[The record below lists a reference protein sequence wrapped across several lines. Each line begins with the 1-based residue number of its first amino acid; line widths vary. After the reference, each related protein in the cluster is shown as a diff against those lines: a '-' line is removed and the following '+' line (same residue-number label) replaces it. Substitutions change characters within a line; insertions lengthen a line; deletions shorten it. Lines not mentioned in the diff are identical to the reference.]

1 MRNFSTPGVHSRW
14 AGALAVCDDTWKRH
28 MRVPLL
34 DLHGQMAPLRD
45 EILAAVTEVID
56 STQYILGP
64 KVEQFEKNVA
74 AYCGSRYGIGV
85 ASGTDALLAALMGL
99 GIGPGDAVLTTPY
112 SFFATMGC
120 ILRLGASPV
129 FADIDPVT
137 YNIDPERMTEALAQ
151 DAKGKKRI
159 KAIIPVHLY
168 GQCADMGRILAL
180 AKQYNLPVVEDAAQA
195 IGAVYPMKSGGQT
208 VWQRAGS
215 MGEAGCF
222 SFFPSKNL
230 GGIGDGG
237 LITCNDPELAE
248 RIRIIRV
255 HGGAPKYHHGVVGG
269 NFRIDPIQTVVLDIK
284 LSRLPEWHRERRRNA
299 ATYRS
304 LFAQTTLLENGAVSL
319 PEAVYEAEGKA
330 AGEGEDYHIYNQFVI
345 RAKERD
351 ELLHHLHSHDV
362 GAEIYYP
369 IPLHRQGCLAGLG
382 YEDVSFPE
390 AERASRET
398 LALPIFPELTGEMQ
412 DFVVEKIAEFYRR

>member
-1 MRNFSTPGVHSRW
+1 
-14 AGALAVCDDTWKRH
+14 

-64 KVEQFEKNVA
+64 KVEEFEKNVA
-74 AYCGSRYGIGV
+74 AYCGSGYGIGV
-85 ASGTDALLAALMGL
+85 ASGTDALLAALMAL
-99 GIGPGDAVLTTPY
+99 GVGPGDAVLTTPY

-120 ILRLGASPV
+120 ILRLGAKPV

-137 YNIDPERMTEALAQ
+137 YNIDPERMAEALAQ
-151 DAKGKKRI
+151 DAKGEKRI

-180 AKQYNLPVVEDAAQA
+180 AKQYDLPVVEDAAQA
-195 IGAVYPMKSGGQT
+195 IGAVYPMQAGGKT
-208 VWQRAGS
+208 VWYRAGS

-237 LITCNDPELAE
+237 LITCNDPALAE

-284 LSRLPEWHRERRRNA
+284 LARLPVWHKARRRNA
-299 ATYRS
+299 AAYRR
-304 LFAQTTLLENGAVSL
+304 LFAQTGLLESGAVSL
-319 PEAVYEAEGKA
+319 PEAVYEAAGLT
-330 AGEGEDYHIYNQFVI
+330 AGEECDYHIYNQFVI
-345 RAKERD
+345 RAKDRD
-351 ELLHHLHSHDV
+351 GLLRHLQSNEV
-362 GAEIYYP
+362 GAEVYYP
-369 IPLHRQGCLAGLG
+369 IPLHRQGCVAGLG
-382 YEDVSFPE
+382 YEDISFPE
-390 AERASRET
+390 AERAALET

-412 DFVVEKIAEFYRR
+412 SFVVEKIAEFYTR

>member
-1 MRNFSTPGVHSRW
+1 
-14 AGALAVCDDTWKRH
+14 

-64 KVEQFEKNVA
+64 KVEQFEKNIA
-74 AYCGSRYGIGV
+74 AYCGAGYGIGV
-85 ASGTDALLAALMGL
+85 ASGTDALLAALMAL

-120 ILRLGASPV
+120 ILRLGARPV

-137 YNIDPERMTEALAQ
+137 YNIDPVKMAEALDQ
-151 DAKGKKRI
+151 DGRGDKRI

-168 GQCADMGRILAL
+168 GQCADMAGILAL
-180 AKQYNLPVVEDAAQA
+180 AKQYGVPVVEDAAQA
-195 IGAVYPMKSGGQT
+195 IGAVYPMKTGGQT
-208 VWQRAGS
+208 VWHRAGA
-215 MGEAGCF
+215 MGDAGCF

-237 LITCNDPELAE
+237 LIICNDPELAE

-269 NFRIDPIQTVVLDIK
+269 NFRIDPIQAVVLDIK
-284 LSRLPEWHRERRRNA
+284 LSRLPEWHRARRRNA
-299 ATYRS
+299 ATYRR
-304 LFAQTTLLENGAVSL
+304 LFAETGLLENGAVSL
-319 PEAVYEAEGKA
+319 PEAVYQAEGLTV
-330 AGEGEDYHIYNQFVI
+330 GEGCDYHIYNQFVI
-345 RAKERD
+345 RARD
-351 ELLHHLHSHDV
+351 RDGLLRFLQSKDV
-362 GAEIYYP
+362 GVEIYYP
-369 IPLHRQGCLAGLG
+369 IPLHRQGCVAGLG
-382 YEDVSFPE
+382 YDNVSFPE
-390 AERASRET
+390 SERAALET
-398 LALPIFPELTGEMQ
+398 LALPIFPELTDEMQ
-412 DFVVEKIAEFYRR
+412 CFVVEKIAEFYAR

>member
-1 MRNFSTPGVHSRW
+1 
-14 AGALAVCDDTWKRH
+14 

-34 DLHGQMAPLRD
+34 DLHGQMAPLRE
-45 EILAAVTEVID
+45 EILAAVTEVVD

-64 KVEQFEKNVA
+64 KVEQFEKNIA

-85 ASGTDALLAALMGL
+85 SSGTDALLAALMAL
-99 GIGPGDAVLTTPY
+99 GIGHGDAVLTTPY

-120 ILRLGASPV
+120 ILRLGAKPV
-129 FADIDPVT
+129 FADIDPGT
-137 YNIDPERMTEALAQ
+137 CNIDPERMAEALEQ
-151 DAKGKKRI
+151 DARAGKRI

-168 GQCADMGRILAL
+168 GQCADMGPILAL
-180 AKQYNLPVVEDAAQA
+180 AGQYGLPVVEDAAQA
-195 IGAVYPMKSGGQT
+195 IGAVYPMKENGEI
-208 VWQRAGS
+208 VWLRAGS

-269 NFRIDPIQTVVLDIK
+269 NFRIDPIQAVVLDIK
-284 LSRLPEWHRERRRNA
+284 LSRLPEWHKARRRNA
-299 ATYRS
+299 ATYRR
-304 LFAQTTLLENGAVSL
+304 LFAQAGLLENGAVSL
-319 PEAVYEAEGKA
+319 PEAAYQAEGLV
-330 AGEGEDYHIYNQFVI
+330 AGEDCDYHIYNQFVI
-345 RAKERD
+345 RAKDRD
-351 ELLHHLHSHDV
+351 GLLRHLISNEV

-369 IPLHRQGCLAGLG
+369 IPLHRQGCVAGMG
-382 YEDVSFPE
+382 YEELSFPQ
-390 AERASRET
+390 AELAALET
-398 LALPIFPELTGEMQ
+398 LALPIFPELTNEMQ
-412 DFVVEKIAEFYRR
+412 CFVVEKIAEFYAQRA